1 MGDIL
6 GTKRM
11 LVNTQLFKG
20 INVEELPHLLQCLNA
35 REKKYKKGDII
46 FLEGHCLSDIG
57 VVLDGSVFI
66 EFCDAWGNNNIIRT
80 IGAGGAFGEEYAC
93 GAKLPLVVSVKAA
106 TDTSILFLSASRVL
120 RTCTRACECHE
131 KVISNLLYVSV
142 TRSLNL
148 FRRIVHSSPK
158 SIRGRLVSY
167 FSECIKRS
175 GSYSFDIPFNR
186 QQLADYLNAD
196 RSALSNELSKM
207 RDEGLLTYKKN
218 HFEIHELPDD
228 F

>member
-1 MGDIL
+1 MEKDL
-6 GTKRM
+6 RKKRM
-11 LVNTQLFKG
+11 LLNTQLFRG
-20 INVEELPHLLQCLNA
+20 VTLEELPLLLQCLNA
-35 REKKYKKGDII
+35 REKTFKKGEII
-46 FLEGHCLSDIG
+46 FLEGHCMSDIG
-57 VVLDGSVFI
+57 VVLEGSVFI

-93 GAKLPLVVSVKAA
+93 GAKLPLVVSLRAA
-106 TDTSILFLSASRVL
+106 TDTLIMFFSASRVI
-120 RTCTRACECHE
+120 RTCTRACESHE

-142 TRSLNL
+142 SRSLHL

-175 GSYSFDIPFNR
+175 GSYNFDVPFNR

-196 RSALSNELSKM
+196 RSAMCNELSKM
-207 RDEGLLTYKKN
+207 RNEGLISYKKN
-218 HFEIHELPDD
+218 HFEVHEPLDD